1 MSSRV
6 RGHEVKGATGVPTGA
21 LVQLVEDLATKA

>member
-6 RGHEVKGATGVPTGA
+6 RGHEVKGAAGVPTGA
-21 LVQLVEDLATKA
+21 LVQLVEDLAARG